1 MQSSNHRTKSQ
12 LRPYSATE
20 GGQVAQDRRMII
32 VNEITFEEL
41 VADATEAYNNAR
53 GPLPACRVESVINAI
68 MDKIGKRSFL
78 RVYTGNGDFE
88 QYRIWKIDDVVVFVD
103 KCEVQ
108 PCSSSE

>member
-1 MQSSNHRTKSQ
+1 M
-12 LRPYSATE
+12 
-20 GGQVAQDRRMII
+20 AQDRRMII

-41 VADATEAYNNAR
+41 
-53 GPLPACRVESVINAI
+53 VESVINAI

>member
-1 MQSSNHRTKSQ
+1 M
-12 LRPYSATE
+12 
-20 GGQVAQDRRMII
+20 
-32 VNEITFEEL
+32 NEITFEEL

-53 GPLPACRVESVINAI
+53 GPLPTCRVESVINAI
-68 MDKIGKRSFL
+68 MDKIGTRKFL
-78 RVYTGNGDFE
+78 RVYTGSDFE

>member
-53 GPLPACRVESVINAI
+53 GPLPACRVEAAVEAI
-68 MDKIGKRSFL
+68 MDKIGKHAIL